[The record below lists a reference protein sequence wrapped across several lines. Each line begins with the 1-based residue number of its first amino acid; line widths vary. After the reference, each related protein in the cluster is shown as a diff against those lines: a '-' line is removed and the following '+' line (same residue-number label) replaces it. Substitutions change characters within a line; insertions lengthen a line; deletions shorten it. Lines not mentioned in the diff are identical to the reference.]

1 VLDGEDDCKEYQPN
15 SRTIQHETY
24 VRPSQE
30 VGADDVVLVRIE
42 CFAGADERVALP
54 TKLTSASV
62 TRVYLI
68 ISNHTISPK
77 QVLTSATRRFVPS
90 SSCLA
95 PYVW

>member
-1 VLDGEDDCKEYQPN
+1 VLDGEDDCKEHQPN
-15 SRTIQHETY
+15 ARKIQHKTY

-30 VGADDVVLVRIE
+30 VDSDDVVLVRIE

-54 TKLTSASV
+54 TKLPRPSV
-62 TRVYLI
+62 TQVYLI
-68 ISNHTISPK
+68 DSNHTISPK
-77 QVLTSATRRFVPS
+77 QVLTSTTRRFVPS